1 MVLDISQLSS
11 IVNSLKQA
19 GKRIVFTNGCFDII
33 HVGHVRY
40 LKEAR
45 SLGDVLVVGLNSDES
60 VRAIKGMNRPIVPQG
75 ERAEVLSSLRDVDYV
90 VIFNE
95 PDPYN
100 TIAALRPDILVK
112 GGDWSIENIIGRDI
126 VESYGGK
133 VCIIGRDIVESYGGK
148 VCSIPFI
155 EGASST
161 NIIESIIKKYGEEN
175 RLS

>member
-75 ERAEVLSSLRDVDYV
+75 ERAEVLSSLSDVDYV

-133 VCIIGRDIVESYGGK
+133 VCT
-148 VCSIPFI
+148 IPFI

>member
-11 IVNSLKQA
+11 IVDSLKQA

-75 ERAEVLSSLRDVDYV
+75 ERAEVLSSLRDVDHV

-126 VESYGGK
+126 VESCGGK
-133 VCIIGRDIVESYGGK
+133 VCT
-148 VCSIPFI
+148 IPFI
-155 EGASST
+155 EGASSSR
-161 NIIESIIKKYGEEN
+161 IIEDIINKYN
-175 RLS
+175 SNPP

>member
-11 IVNSLKQA
+11 IVNSSKQA

-133 VCIIGRDIVESYGGK
+133 VC
-148 VCSIPFI
+148 SIPFI

>member
-1 MVLDISQLSS
+1 MIPDISELSS
-11 IVNSLKQA
+11 IVQSLKKA

-45 SLGDVLVVGLNSDES
+45 HLGDVLIVGLNSDAS
-60 VRAIKGMNRPIVPQG
+60 VRKIKGSNRPIVPQG

-90 VIFNE
+90 VVFNE
-95 PDPYN
+95 PDPYH
-100 TIAALRPDILVK
+100 TIAAVKPDILVK
-112 GGDWSIENIIGRDI
+112 GGDWHIENIIGRDI

-133 VCIIGRDIVESYGGK
+133 VCT
-148 VCSIPFI
+148 IPFI

-161 NIIESIIKKYGEEN
+161 NIIESIIKKYRVEI
-175 RLS
+175 S

>member
-11 IVNSLKQA
+11 IVDSLKQA

-45 SLGDVLVVGLNSDES
+45 SLGDLLVVGLNSDES

-133 VCIIGRDIVESYGGK
+133 VCT
-148 VCSIPFI
+148 IPFI

>member
-60 VRAIKGMNRPIVPQG
+60 VRAIKWMNRPIVPQG

-133 VCIIGRDIVESYGGK
+133 VC
-148 VCSIPFI
+148 SIPFI

>member
-1 MVLDISQLSS
+1 MATDISTLSKS
-11 IVNSLKQA
+11 VNTLKQT
-19 GKRIVFTNGCFDII
+19 GKSIVFTNGCFDII

-45 SLGDVLVVGLNSDES
+45 NLGDVLIVGLNSDES
-60 VRAIKGMNRPIVPQG
+60 VKIIKGQNRPIVPQE
-75 ERAEVLSSLRDVDYV
+75 ERAEVLLALRCVDFV

-100 TIAALRPDILVK
+100 TIAAVKPDVLVK
-112 GGDWSIENIIGRDI
+112 GGDWGIDQIIGRDI

-133 VCIIGRDIVESYGGK
+133 VCT
-148 VCSIPFI
+148 IPFI

-161 NIIESIIKKYGEEN
+161 NIIENIIRKY
-175 RLS
+175 RV

>member
-1 MVLDISQLSS
+1 MVLNISELSS
-11 IVNSLKQA
+11 KVKTLKQD

-45 SLGDVLVVGLNSDES
+45 KLGDVLIVGLNSDES
-60 VRAIKGMNRPIVPQG
+60 VRTIKGTSRPIVPQA
-75 ERAEVLSSLRDVDYV
+75 ERAEVLSSLRSVDYV

-100 TIAALRPDILVK
+100 TIAALKPDILVK
-112 GGDWSIENIIGRDI
+112 GGDWHIENIIGRDI
-126 VESYGGK
+126 VESCGGK
-133 VCIIGRDIVESYGGK
+133 VCT
-148 VCSIPFI
+148 IPFI

-161 NIIESIIKKYGEEN
+161 NIIESIITKCRVKI
-175 RLS
+175 S